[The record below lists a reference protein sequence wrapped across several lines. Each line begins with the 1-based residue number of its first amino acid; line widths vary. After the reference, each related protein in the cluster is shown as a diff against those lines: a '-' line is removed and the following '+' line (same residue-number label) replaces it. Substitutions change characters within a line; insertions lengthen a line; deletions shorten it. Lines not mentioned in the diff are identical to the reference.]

1 MLRPGFTFHK
11 PNQVCKLQK
20 SLYGLKQANRQ
31 WYAKLSQ
38 ALLQCGYV
46 QSKANYSH
54 FVDKQTNSFT
64 GILVYVDVVILAGDD
79 LTEIN
84 GIKKFLDASF
94 RMKVLGDL
102 KFFLGLEILNPNLD
116 FLCAI
121 ASTLWTF

>member
-1 MLRPGFTFHK
+1 M
-11 PNQVCKLQK
+11 
-20 SLYGLKQANRQ
+20 
-31 WYAKLSQ
+31 
-38 ALLQCGYV
+38 
-46 QSKANYSH
+46 
-54 FVDKQTNSFT
+54 
-64 GILVYVDVVILAGDD
+64 DVVILAGDD